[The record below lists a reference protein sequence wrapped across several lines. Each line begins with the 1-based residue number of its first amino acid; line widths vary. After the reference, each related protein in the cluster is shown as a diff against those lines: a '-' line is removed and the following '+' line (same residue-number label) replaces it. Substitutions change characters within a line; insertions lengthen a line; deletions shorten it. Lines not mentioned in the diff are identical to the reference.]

1 MRTKKPNRIVQC
13 SLLCIGAMGGTVAWE
28 IFRAKPNVCLIVVDS
43 LRADA
48 ISKSVGSA
56 QTPHFHQLIDEGV
69 EFRRAFAHAPSTL
82 PSQTAMFSGL
92 LPHESRVANN
102 GASIGDDV
110 ELLAEHLESS
120 GYETRGF
127 VGLQDLWKPIAG
139 DGVERGFG
147 EWAQSEQVV
156 SRCVDTEAVVMPWLD
171 ELSGDEP
178 FFLFAHFADPHAPYD
193 ANGFTKRHAEATLD
207 GVPVGEKFPTSEQT
221 FFEHELR
228 ISPGLHMFE
237 FRSNHPFHMRDFQW
251 DGPDGVKVTVR
262 QSDLE
267 VADHDV
273 SIAIQNDGDEVVS
286 VNVDAWIHDAP
297 SNTEA
302 RIRYRREVEA
312 VDVVVGRMVAEL
324 KARGI
329 YDDTLIVITGNHG
342 EALGEHGATGHDV
355 NLYDELLHVPL
366 LLKLP
371 AKTKHLDAL
380 KAVRDRI
387 ARHIDLVPTVFE
399 LLGLPA
405 PDTSG
410 ESLLDEDPR
419 VLFAE
424 THQPEAPRELFC
436 MRDERYKLIY
446 DASGNSFE
454 MYDLSQDPSELDD
467 VFRTQ
472 GHLVQPW
479 QAKLKGVAQAN
490 VAP

>member
-1 MRTKKPNRIVQC
+1 MRSKKPNRIVQC

-28 IFRAKPNVCLIVVDS
+28 MLRAKPNVCLIVVDS
-43 LRADA
+43 LRSDA
-48 ISKSVGSA
+48 ISKSVGAA
-56 QTPHFHQLIDEGV
+56 QTPNLYQLIDEGV
-69 EFRRAFAHAPSTL
+69 SFRRAFAHAPSTL
-82 PSQTAMFSGL
+82 PSQAAMFSGL
-92 LPHESRVANN
+92 LPHESHVAHN
-102 GASIGDDV
+102 GASISGDV
-110 ELLAEHLESS
+110 ELLAERLEQA

-127 VGLQDLWKPIAG
+127 AGLQELWRPATGGGI
-139 DGVERGFG
+139 ERGFG
-147 EWAQSEQVV
+147 EWAQSEHVV
-156 SRCVDTEAVVMPWLD
+156 SRGADTEACVMPWLED
-171 ELSGDEP
+171 LSRDEP

-221 FFEHELR
+221 FFHHELR

-237 FRSNHPFHMRDFQW
+237 FRSNHPFHMRDFHW
-251 DGPDGVKVTVR
+251 EAPEDVEVTVR

-273 SIAIQNDGDEVVS
+273 SIAIQNESDEVVS
-286 VNVDAWIHDAP
+286 VVVDAWIHDAP
-297 SNTEA
+297 STTEA

-312 VDVVVGRMVAEL
+312 VDVVVGRMIAEL
-324 KARGI
+324 RKRGV

-366 LLKLP
+366 ILKLP
-371 AKTKHLDAL
+371 KSSKYLDAL
-380 KAVRDRI
+380 YAVRDRL
-387 ARHIDLVPTVFE
+387 ARHIDLVPTLFE

-419 VLFAE
+419 ILFAE
-424 THQPEAPRELFC
+424 THAPEAPRELFC

-454 MYDLSQDPSELDD
+454 MYDLSQDPLELDD

-479 QAKLKGVAQAN
+479 QAKLKGVAQAT